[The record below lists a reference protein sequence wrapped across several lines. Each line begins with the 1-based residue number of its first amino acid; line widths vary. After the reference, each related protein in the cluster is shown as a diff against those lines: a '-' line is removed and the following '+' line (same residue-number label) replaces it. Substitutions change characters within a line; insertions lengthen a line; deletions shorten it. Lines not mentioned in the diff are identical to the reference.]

1 MQLRTFRSIPLA
13 MAVLTLSVA
22 CAGSSFTATGK
33 LQFARRRHTA
43 TLLPDGRV
51 LLTGGANAK
60 GTLASAELFNPATG
74 TFALTGRM
82 LAVRE
87 GHTATILPGGKV
99 LVAGGTNAKG
109 VLATAELFNP
119 ATGSFTRTGSMRKAR
134 IGHTA
139 TLLGNGKVLVAGGG
153 TATAEIF
160 DPITGVFT
168 SIQDMSASRM
178 GHTATRLSNGE
189 VLLAGGT
196 DSSGTALGDLFDPV
210 TDTFTPTLTGGTQAA
225 WLTASLLRNGRVFL
239 VGGEFLRLLSG
250 GSIRCCLFGPES
262 WGLAVLFTSENES
275 FGAVSGKAASR
286 AFHTATRL
294 ADGQVLIAGGAN
306 VHSIAL
312 AGTVHTSVT
321 PLASAEL
328 FNPNSLTFTKTAN
341 MTTARSWHTATLLHN
356 GQVLVVGG
364 VDIHGNVLSTAELYH

>member
-82 LAVRE
+82 LAARE

-139 TLLGNGKVLVAGGG
+139 TLLAMAK
-153 TATAEIF
+153 
-160 DPITGVFT
+160 
-168 SIQDMSASRM
+168 
-178 GHTATRLSNGE
+178 
-189 VLLAGGT
+189 
-196 DSSGTALGDLFDPV
+196 
-210 TDTFTPTLTGGTQAA
+210 
-225 WLTASLLRNGRVFL
+225 
-239 VGGEFLRLLSG
+239 
-250 GSIRCCLFGPES
+250 C
-262 WGLAVLFTSENES
+262 
-275 FGAVSGKAASR
+275 
-286 AFHTATRL
+286 
-294 ADGQVLIAGGAN
+294 
-306 VHSIAL
+306 
-312 AGTVHTSVT
+312 
-321 PLASAEL
+321 
-328 FNPNSLTFTKTAN
+328 
-341 MTTARSWHTATLLHN
+341 
-356 GQVLVVGG
+356 
-364 VDIHGNVLSTAELYH
+364 